1 MTDWPTCDDPDRM
14 LVALGDTLTDRKMLL
29 FACGCLRLVEGRL
42 PPAVR
47 GVADGFE
54 RAADGSA
61 AASRKSVLWN
71 LAAALGGDPAGVA
84 AFAYGLVPLG
94 ARLLGRQVV
103 AAARAVERADP
114 GTLTNPV
121 AISTH
126 HPAQAALL
134 RDLHGPT
141 FVRPAFDPTWRTDA
155 VVGLAQAAYDG
166 KAFDRLPILAD
177 ALEDA
182 GCADAFVLKHC
193 RDTAFT
199 HAKGCWVV
207 DLVLGME

>member
-14 LVALGDTLTDRKMLL
+14 LAALGDGFTDRKLLL
-29 FACGCLRLVEGRL
+29 FACGCLRLVEARL

-54 RAADGSA
+54 RAADGTA
-61 AASRKSVLWN
+61 AASRKSVLWS

-94 ARLLGRQVV
+94 ARLLGRQVI
-103 AAARAVERADP
+103 AAARAVELADP
-114 GTLTNPV
+114 LNLATPAPV
-121 AISTH
+121 
-126 HPAQAALL
+126 PARHAGQADLL

-141 FVRPAFDPTWRTDA
+141 FVRPAFDPAWRTDA
-155 VVGLAQAAYDG
+155 VTGLARAAYDG
-166 KAFDRLPILAD
+166 TAFDRLPILAD

-182 GCADAFVLKHC
+182 GCADPLILH
-193 RDTAFT
+193 
-199 HAKGCWVV
+199 H
-207 DLVLGME
+207 